1 MNELN
6 QWLFSQPLY
15 WIMIVISLIII
26 ITYYLYGARIIGW
39 FGELWTKQALNKL
52 PKDKYIIINDLLI
65 KTQDQTH
72 QIDHVVVSIYGIFS
86 IETKQYNGF
95 ITGSKYDKNWIRHL
109 GKKKLYYTNPIR
121 QNYGHVK
128 SLAELLN
135 LPEEKIYNIVC
146 IPSEV
151 TLKIQQDGEV
161 VGYKSIVKKILSYQE
176 IVIDNVEEIVGIIIK
191 NNITDKKIKRNH
203 IKNIRKNILDKDHNK
218 CPKCGGQLVK
228 RVGKYG
234 NFIGCS
240 NYPRCKYAIYK

>member
-1 MNELN
+1 MSELIN
-6 QWLFSQPLY
+6 ILFKYYLTNP
-15 WIMIVISLIII
+15 LIIFILILGI
-26 ITYYLYGARIIGW
+26 ISIFFKPQIIGW
-39 FGELWTKQALNKL
+39 FGEYWTKKALKKL
-52 PKDKYIIINDLLI
+52 PQNRYKIINDVWI
-65 KTQDQTH
+65 RTNDTTH
-72 QIDHVVVSIYGIFS
+72 QIDHIVISVYGIFC
-86 IETKQYNGF
+86 IETKQYHGF
-95 ITGSKYDKNWIRHL
+95 ITGRKYDKYWVRHL
-109 GKKKLYYTNPIR
+109 GKKKYYYTNPIR

-176 IVIDNVEEIVGIIIK
+176 IVIDDVEEIVGIIIK

>member
-1 MNELN
+1 M
-6 QWLFSQPLY
+6 
-15 WIMIVISLIII
+15 
-26 ITYYLYGARIIGW
+26 
-39 FGELWTKQALNKL
+39 
-52 PKDKYIIINDLLI
+52 
-65 KTQDQTH
+65 
-72 QIDHVVVSIYGIFS
+72 
-86 IETKQYNGF
+86 
-95 ITGSKYDKNWIRHL
+95 GSSFR
-109 GKKKLYYTNPIR
+109 KKKYYYTNPIR

-135 LPEEKIYNIVC
+135 LSEEKIYNIVC

-161 VGYKSIVKKILSYQE
+161 VGYKNIVKKILSYQE
-176 IVIDNVEEIVGIIIK
+176 IVIDNVEEIVEIIIK

-240 NYPRCKYAIYK
+240 NYPRCKYVIYK